1 MTVERLDAAARNRIA
16 AGEVVTR
23 PARVVAELLDN
34 ALDAGASR
42 VEIAVAGDGTDQIRV
57 RDDGHGMSR
66 ADARRALERHATS
79 KIGSAAE
86 LDAVDTLGFRGE
98 ALPAVAAVSRLE
110 LETNDGGD
118 EGARVVAAGGTVET
132 VDPTARAR
140 GTTVTVRDL
149 FFNREPRRESLAGT
163 RTEFGRASDLVARY
177 ACCRP
182 DVAVRLVHDD
192 RETLSTPGTGV
203 RDAVLAV
210 YGRDVARA
218 ATEVDATRAVV
229 PGETGARDDPDGDD
243 VRVRGLLAAPATTRT
258 SADHVHV
265 AVRGRPLSAAAALR
279 DAVERGY
286 GSLLPDGRH
295 PVAVVR
301 VDVPAGAVDPN
312 VHPAKERVGLRDT
325 DAVAAAVERAVADA
339 LSTADLARVAETSTD
354 LEDALV
360 PVDGDGPLAA
370 ARVVG
375 AYRERYLLCE
385 ANDDLL
391 VVDQHAAH
399 ERVNYE
405 RLRDALDEGVP
416 SQPLDPP
423 ATVDLDPGGVE
434 TVRERADA
442 LARLGFETAAFGG
455 TAVRVRATPAPFG
468 RAASPDALRDA
479 VDALRDGAAPDPRA
493 DRLADLACHPSLRAG
508 DAVGESDARRLLDA
522 LAACEQPYACP
533 HGRPTTLSVAPETL
547 ARGFERAPTRE

>member
-1 MTVERLDAAARNRIA
+1 VTVERLDAAARNRIA

-34 ALDAGASR
+34 ALDAGADRIEVS
-42 VEIAVAGDGTDQIRV
+42 VAGDGTDLVRV
-57 RDDGHGMSR
+57 RDDGHGMAR
-66 ADARRALERHATS
+66 GDARRALERHATS
-79 KIGSAAE
+79 KIRGAAE

-98 ALPAVAAVSRLE
+98 ALPAVASVSRLE
-110 LETNDGGD
+110 LETNNGGD
-118 EGARVVAAGGTVET
+118 EGTRVVAAGGTVES
-132 VDPTARAR
+132 VEPVARGR

-149 FFNREPRRESLAGT
+149 FFNREPRRESLAGP
-163 RTEFGRASDLVARY
+163 RTEFGRISDLVARY

-218 ATEVDATRAVV
+218 ATAVEAAGTAGAGESDAD
-229 PGETGARDDPDGDD
+229 GA
-243 VRVRGLLAAPATTRT
+243 VRVRGLLAAPSTTRAST
-258 SADHVHV
+258 DHVHV
-265 AVRGRPLSAAAALR
+265 AVRGRPLSAAGALR
-279 DAVERGY
+279 DAAERGY

-301 VDVPAGAVDPN
+301 VGLPAGAVDPN
-312 VHPAKERVGLRDT
+312 VHPAKERVGLRDAE
-325 DAVAAAVERAVADA
+325 AVAAAVERAVADA

-354 LEDALV
+354 LGDALA

-375 AYRERYLLCE
+375 GYRERYLLCE
-385 ANDDLL
+385 ADDDLL

-405 RLRDALDEGVP
+405 RLRAAVDEGVP
-416 SQPLDPP
+416 SRRLDPP

-442 LARLGFETAAFGG
+442 LARLGFEAEPFGG

-468 RAASPDALRDA
+468 RAASPDALGDA
-479 VDALRDGAAPDPRA
+479 VDALRGGADPDPRA

-508 DAVGESDARRLLDA
+508 DEVDEADARRLLDA

-533 HGRPTTLSVAPETL
+533 HGRPTALSVAPATL